1 MKNAAEEKKARSSM
15 SSTFDSV
22 MNPNTKD
29 FKLTLDQVMKQRKRT
44 NYDLQDQEE
53 DFLEVV
59 STLPAGSLPNL
70 EFALAAGNN

>member
-44 NYDLQDQEE
+44 NYDFDGQE
-53 DFLEVV
+53 
-59 STLPAGSLPNL
+59 
-70 EFALAAGNN
+70 